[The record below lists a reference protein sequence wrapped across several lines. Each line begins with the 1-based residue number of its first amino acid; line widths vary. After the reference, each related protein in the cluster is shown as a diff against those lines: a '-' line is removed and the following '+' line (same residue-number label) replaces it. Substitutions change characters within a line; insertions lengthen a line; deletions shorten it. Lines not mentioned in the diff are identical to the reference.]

1 VIRPTS
7 NRVLVR
13 IEPQIQ
19 STVLHIPEVA
29 GEDARWGTVVAVGPK
44 VKDVKQGSRVYF
56 VPQRSFN
63 EFVIGGVRHKLFH
76 EQNLEAM
83 TE

>member
-1 VIRPTS
+1 MIKPTS

-29 GEDARWGTVVAVGPK
+29 TEDAQWGTAVSVGPK
-44 VKDVKQGSRVYF
+44 ATDVKEGDRVYF

-63 EFVIGGVRHKLFH
+63 EFVIGGVRHKLFR
-76 EQNLEAM
+76 EQDLEAM
-83 TE
+83 GE